1 MRSLFPQST
10 YCFAAPPFLISRTS
24 LVEPVRAVYR
34 RLSIE
39 LRKHH
44 EHHTTKGA
52 QEGD

>member
-1 MRSLFPQST
+1 MRNFSPSLHT
-10 YCFAAPPFLISRTS
+10 AAAAPSHLRTS
-24 LVEPVRAVYR
+24 LVGTVRAVYR